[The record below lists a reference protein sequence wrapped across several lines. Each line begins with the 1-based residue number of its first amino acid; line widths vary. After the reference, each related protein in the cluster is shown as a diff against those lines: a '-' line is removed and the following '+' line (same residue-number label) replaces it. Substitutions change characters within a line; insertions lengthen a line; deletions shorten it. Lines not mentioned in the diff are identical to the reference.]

1 MENKEF
7 ERVKIYFDEEKYN
20 NDIQKLEDEKIKYQ
34 NTINR
39 IINLGLDIDFTPADF
54 QKLYQ
59 YPRPFF
65 VEKIVKEPLSI
76 GGIEI
81 DKNKAFDLLQ
91 LPEELPKIINE
102 IKHST
107 RPDFNIFY
115 LENNKI
121 KIKDEY
127 KEKAKENRTLY
138 AETERQKQVFDA
150 LTKIVE
156 GYNEL
161 AKIRSHFN
169 PEFVLQRWVEV
180 HYNNGTCSIKHNKIK
195 EV

>member
-7 ERVKIYFDEEKYN
+7 QKVEIYFDEEKYN
-20 NDIQKLEDEKIKYQ
+20 NNIEKLENEKIKYQ

-39 IINLGLDIDFTPADF
+39 IIDLGLDIDFTPTDF

-76 GGIEI
+76 GGVEI

-91 LPEELPKIINE
+91 LPEELHQIINE

-115 LENNKI
+115 LVNNEI
-121 KIKDEY
+121 KIKDEH
-127 KEKAKENRTLY
+127 KEKAKENHTLY
-138 AETERQKQVFDA
+138 AETKRQNKF
-150 LTKIVE
+150 LT
-156 GYNEL
+156 
-161 AKIRSHFN
+161 H
-169 PEFVLQRWVEV
+169 
-180 HYNNGTCSIKHNKIK
+180 
-195 EV
+195 

>member
-7 ERVKIYFDEEKYN
+7 QKVKIYFDKEKFN
-20 NDIQKLEDEKIKYQ
+20 NDIERLENEKIKYQ

-39 IINLGLDIDFTPADF
+39 IVNLGLDIDFTHTDLK
-54 QKLYQ
+54 KLYQ
-59 YPRPFF
+59 YPRLFF

-76 GGIEI
+76 GGVEI

-91 LPEELPKIINE
+91 LPKELHQIINE
-102 IKHST
+102 IKYSIC
-107 RPDFNIFY
+107 PNFNIFY
-115 LENNKI
+115 LVNNEI

-127 KEKAKENRTLY
+127 KEKVKENYTLY
-138 AETERQKQVFDA
+138 AETERQKQVFNA

-161 AKIRSHFN
+161 AKIRRHFN
-169 PEFVLQRWVEV
+169 PQFVLERWVEV
-180 HYNNGTCSIKHNKIK
+180 YYNNGTCSIKYNKIK